1 MAIKIKPRI
10 KRTAGQRAG
19 MNRAKIAAAATK
31 LWLTTGPEKFTIRE
45 LAKQLKVGPTTIHAH
60 FKGGIGDLRREIARR
75 ALEDLTPPHQPNQT
89 PKDDLRAFMRSALS
103 SFRQQPTLG
112 RLVAHELTDDPLLSL
127 VFAERMGATIVG
139 LATGV
144 DVIRGLEL
152 LIARFVGLVMV
163 ETGRLARADPK
174 TANPILQGRLLGVSS
189 TEFPTLKQAPQTLGA
204 ALIKRAEPDHLTKKA
219 DAAATAF
226 IADLS
231 KGGL

>member
-1 MAIKIKPRI
+1 
-10 KRTAGQRAG
+10 
-19 MNRAKIAAAATK
+19 
-31 LWLTTGPEKFTIRE
+31 
-45 LAKQLKVGPTTIHAH
+45 
-60 FKGGIGDLRREIARR
+60 
-75 ALEDLTPPHQPNQT
+75 LTPPYQPNQT
-89 PKDDLRAFMRSALS
+89 PKDYLRAFMRSALS

-144 DVIRGLEL
+144 DVIWGLEL
-152 LIARFVGLVMV
+152 LIGRFVGLVMV

-174 TANPILQGRLLGVSS
+174 TANPILQSRLLGVSS

>member
-1 MAIKIKPRI
+1 MAITIKQRI

-60 FKGGIGDLRREIARR
+60 FKGAR
-75 ALEDLTPPHQPNQT
+75 ALEDLTPPYQPNQT
-89 PKDDLRAFMRSALS
+89 PKDYLRAFMRSALS

-112 RLVAHELTDDPLLSL
+112 RLVAHELTDDPLLSP

-144 DVIRGLEL
+144 DVIWGLEL
-152 LIARFVGLVMV
+152 LIGQFVGLVMV

-174 TANPILQGRLLGVSS
+174 TANPILQSQLLGVSS

-204 ALIKRAEPDHLTKKA
+204 ALIKRAEPDYLTKKA